1 MTPMAGLTKWG
12 RDAGETDLFIL
23 SLFAA
28 VVTFFLKRSVI
39 RTAAP
44 ETVAS
49 IWDEC
54 SPPVEQRSS
63 ENQSYVSCF
72 TG

>member
-1 MTPMAGLTKWG
+1 MTPTVGLTKWG

-28 VVTFFLKRSVI
+28 VVTFSLKHSVTQ
-39 RTAAP
+39 TAAP

-49 IWDEC
+49 IWDAC
-54 SPPVEQRSS
+54 SPPVEQRLS
-63 ENQSYVSCF
+63 ENQGYVSCF

>member
-1 MTPMAGLTKWG
+1 MTPTVGLIEWG

-28 VVTFFLKRSVI
+28 VVTFFLKCSVI
-39 RTAAP
+39 QTAAP

-54 SPPVEQRSS
+54 SPPVEHRSS
-63 ENQSYVSCF
+63 ENQAYVSCF